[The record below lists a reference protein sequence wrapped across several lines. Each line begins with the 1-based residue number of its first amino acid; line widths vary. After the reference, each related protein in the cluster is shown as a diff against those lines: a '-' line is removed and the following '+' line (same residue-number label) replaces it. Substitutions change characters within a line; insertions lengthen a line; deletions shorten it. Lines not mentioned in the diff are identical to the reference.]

1 MALNTPLVV
10 EGIIHLAG
18 VSSSTPNATVYVQIV
33 EVSLA
38 DAPSN
43 VVAEEVIPDFQIDMD
58 NLAEIR
64 FSILTSNLN
73 RRANYDLI
81 AHVDINGSG
90 EITKGD
96 YLTMESFPVSPVGPR
111 VWIPDVAARL
121 VK

>member
-10 EGIIHLAG
+10 EGIIHLVG

-33 EVSLA
+33 EASLA

-43 VVAEEVIPDFQIDMD
+43 VVAEEVILDFQIDMD

>member
-10 EGIIHLAG
+10 EGIIYIVG

-81 AHVDINGSG
+81 ALVDINGSG

>member
-1 MALNTPLVV
+1 MALYTPLVV